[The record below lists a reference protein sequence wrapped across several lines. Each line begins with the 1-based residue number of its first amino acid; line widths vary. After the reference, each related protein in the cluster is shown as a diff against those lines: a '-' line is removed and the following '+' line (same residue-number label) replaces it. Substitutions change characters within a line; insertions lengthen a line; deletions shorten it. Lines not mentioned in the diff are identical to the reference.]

1 MASAMR
7 LLKPRHR
14 VNETDICSAIARIA
28 GDVETDIVI
37 VPQDAHL
44 SDNQAEQFRCGDN
57 GIFKGVPLT
66 EEQKNCPKLHIPFM
80 KSTLLTESTFW
91 TAIA

>member
-1 MASAMR
+1 M
-7 LLKPRHR
+7 
-14 VNETDICSAIARIA
+14 NETDICSAIARIA

-57 GIFKGVPLT
+57 LSLI
-66 EEQKNCPKLHIPFM
+66 HI
-80 KSTLLTESTFW
+80 
-91 TAIA
+91 

>member
-1 MASAMR
+1 M
-7 LLKPRHR
+7 
-14 VNETDICSAIARIA
+14 NETDICSAIARIA

-66 EEQKNCPKLHIPFM
+66 EEQKKQASKPNTI
-80 KSTLLTESTFW
+80 
-91 TAIA
+91 